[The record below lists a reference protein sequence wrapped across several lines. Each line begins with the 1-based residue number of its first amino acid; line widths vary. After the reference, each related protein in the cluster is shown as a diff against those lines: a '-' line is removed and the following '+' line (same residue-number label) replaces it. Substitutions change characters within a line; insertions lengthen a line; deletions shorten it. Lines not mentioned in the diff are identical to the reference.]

1 MSKILKP
8 VSLLLVLSAVLS
20 CVCMTATG
28 EELRGYSRQT
38 KPHYQVVQMGT
49 YPYEADGTARPVLWQ
64 ILSVNEHEA
73 LLFSEI
79 ILDVHQVILCDNKR
93 DSENRNFRR
102 LTDYNQSDLYT
113 WMNSDMLRT
122 LFGDDPMVNA
132 LVETHNGVM
141 YPLTDTQM
149 LTPAY
154 GYSAGRY
161 GEYPERRC
169 KASPYAKSIKMY
181 PDWGQKLY
189 VYESYGTS
197 PYWVI
202 GFKSSTESCIM
213 MQLCGYDGH
222 LSWGVYTRTG
232 VGVRPALT
240 LDLTKCTV
248 TGGSGTDDD
257 PFVFTYTGDRYA
269 EMP

>member
-1 MSKILKP
+1 MSRFLKLL
-8 VSLLLVLSAVLS
+8 SLCLAALLLA
-20 CVCMTATG
+20 APAAFG
-28 EELRGYSRQT
+28 EELRGYSKQL
-38 KPHYQVVQMGT
+38 KPHYQYVQMGT
-49 YPYEADGTARPVLWQ
+49 YPYEADGTKRPVLWQ
-64 ILSVNEHEA
+64 ILSVDGHEA
-73 LLFSEI
+73 LLFCDI
-79 ILDVHQVILCDNKR
+79 ILDVHQVILCDSKK

-102 LTDYNQSDLYT
+102 LTDYTQSDLYA
-113 WMNSDMLRT
+113 WMNSEMLST
-122 LFGDDPMVNA
+122 LFGDDPMVRA

-141 YPLTDTQM
+141 YPLTDEQM

-169 KASPYAKSIKMY
+169 KATPYAKSIKMY

-189 VYESYGTS
+189 VYDSYGTS

-202 GFKSSTESCIM
+202 GFKSKTEANIM

-240 LDLTKCTV
+240 LDLNMCTV
-248 TGGSGTDDD
+248 TGGSGTVED
-257 PFVFTYTGDRYA
+257 PFVFTFTGDRYA
-269 EMP
+269 DLLP

>member
-1 MSKILKP
+1 MSRLQR
-8 VSLLLVLSAVLS
+8 SAALFAALVLAFACPPAS
-20 CVCMTATG
+20 G
-28 EELRGYSRQT
+28 EELRGYDKKQ
-38 KPHYQVVQMGT
+38 KPHYQYVQMGE
-49 YPYEADGTARPVLWQ
+49 YPYEADGTVRPVLWQ
-64 ILSVNEHEA
+64 ILSVDETEA
-73 LLFSEI
+73 LLFSQI
-79 ILDVHQVILCDNKR
+79 ILDVHQVILCDSQR

-102 LTDYNQSDLYT
+102 LTDYDQSDLYT
-113 WMNSDMLRT
+113 WMNSEMLAA

-132 LVETHNGVM
+132 LVETHNGVL
-141 YPLTDTQM
+141 YPLTDEQM

-154 GYSAGRY
+154 GFSAGRY
-161 GEYPERRC
+161 GEYPERRAT
-169 KASPYAKSIKMY
+169 ASPYAKSIKMY

-189 VYESYGTS
+189 VYDSYGTS

-202 GFKSSTESCIM
+202 GFKSSTEACIM

-248 TGGSGTDDD
+248 TGGTGTAED
-257 PFVFTYTGDRYA
+257 PFLFTYTGDRYSDQ
-269 EMP
+269 P